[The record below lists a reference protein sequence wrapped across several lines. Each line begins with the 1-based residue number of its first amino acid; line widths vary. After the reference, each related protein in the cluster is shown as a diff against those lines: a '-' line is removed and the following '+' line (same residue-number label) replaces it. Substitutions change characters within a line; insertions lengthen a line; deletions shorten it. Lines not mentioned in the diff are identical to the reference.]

1 MRECQPASSGDAFQ
15 RSGLPSCVKPVM
27 TPMNATGDYIFS
39 RKRSAYSG
47 LADGP
52 LLVIDSMKL
61 PGDQETEKLKTVF
74 VEDAA
79 KLAKMSS
86 GHRALAEQMRPNFA
100 PLQTYYIDAA
110 TGGWGRWR
118 ARAIRFVSNRK
129 VPDNYSPT
137 SFLIN
142 TLLPPDNTNRTMDYV
157 ATIAIE

>member
-1 MRECQPASSGDAFQ
+1 
-15 RSGLPSCVKPVM
+15 
-27 TPMNATGDYIFS
+27 
-39 RKRSAYSG
+39 
-47 LADGP
+47 
-52 LLVIDSMKL
+52 VIDSMKL